1 MDVKALKHTLWQCIG
16 EEHDRQLRS
25 SSQDKGLSFNHIL
38 SKLSNSNVEGNL
50 EDLSV
55 HLCFICLLHLANE
68 NGLRITGAGSLDQM
82 LIWDVPVAS
91 VV

>member
-1 MDVKALKHTLWQCIG
+1 MKALKHTLWQCIG
-16 EEHDRQLRS
+16 EEHDRQLRH
-25 SSQDKGLSFNHIL
+25 SSQDEGLSFNHVL
-38 SKLSNSNVEGNL
+38 SKLSASNVVGSL
-50 EDLSV
+50 QDLSV

-82 LIWDVPVAS
+82 LIWDIPSAS